1 MWQKR
6 KDKKYYLY
14 KAEKRYKKQLI
25 LIIFLLIIASF
36 ISFLFWQQKYL
47 TIEQIII
54 HRGNKQINNQDE
66 NYLISEQEISDYIKK
81 IMQKKFL
88 FFFHQNTILSLTK
101 SKIKKELLKDPRLQ
115 EIKIE
120 KKWPKKIIVNFSEKQ
135 PAALISIL
143 GDKDYYLSSTGQLI
157 SPAVN
162 ILRHIN
168 LPLIS
173 DKTSLT
179 WQDSRLIKSIDVAL
193 NLLQKKIQFNNKDIN
208 FQTAEIDTDQGVI
221 RLKLRSNEGWQ
232 AFFLP
237 TEDIN
242 QQIANLK
249 FILDNYLSD
258 SKSRVGLEYI
268 DLRFGNR
275 IYYK

>member
-1 MWQKR
+1 MWRKR

-14 KAEKRYKKQLI
+14 KAEKRYKKQLT

-54 HRGNKQINNQDE
+54 HRDNKQMNNQDE

-101 SKIKKELLKDPRLQ
+101 SKIKKELLKDHRLQ

-120 KKWPKKIIVNFSEKQ
+120 KKWPKKLIVNFSEKQ

-179 WQDSRLIKSIDVAL
+179 WQDPRLIKSIDVAL
-193 NLLQKKIQFNNKDIN
+193 NLLQKIQFNNKDIN

-242 QQIANLK
+242 QQVANLK
-249 FILDNYLSD
+249 FVLDNYLSD
-258 SKSRVGLEYI
+258 PKSRVGLEYI

-275 IYYK
+275 IFYK